1 MQSHSARLVALVVG
15 LAVAAAATPADAKKK
30 RRQQNTGGV
39 TVEQPKAATPREGGT
54 TLYPPGPVYHAN
66 EYLGDDPDPFIRSQ
80 LQRDLGA
87 HYGPPD

>member
-1 MQSHSARLVALVVG
+1 MQSHLARLVALVVS
-15 LAVAAAATPADAKKK
+15 LAVVAVATPADAKK

-39 TVEQPKAATPREGGT
+39 TVQQPKAATPRERGT
-54 TLYPPGPVYHAN
+54 NLFPVGPVYHAN

-80 LQRDLGA
+80 LLRDLGA